1 MQNQQKSVAFISATP
16 CDLPDSL
23 MRLPEVLRA
32 IGIKKSA
39 LYSWVA
45 AGTFPAPVKLGARAV
60 AWRRSQVM
68 EFINSRVEAA

>member
-1 MQNQQKSVAFISATP
+1 MQNQQKHTVSPTVAP
-16 CDLPDSL
+16 LDLPDSL

-32 IGIKKSA
+32 VGIKKSA
-39 LYSWVA
+39 LYSWVS

-68 EFINSRVEAA
+68 EFINSREVA